1 MRIVPI
7 LTAAV
12 VMALTYMFIMERS
25 TLLSLVGVEPA
36 AAAAEPVAPPPEA
49 EDPRF
54 AVVVQRLT
62 ERELESAVILRG
74 RTEASRQVEVRAQ
87 TSGLVISQPVPRG
100 SAVAEGDLLCRL
112 DPATRAASLAE
123 AEARVTEAEARQAEA
138 AARLAEAEINFT
150 TTSRLT
156 EGGFGAQNRLASAE
170 AALQTARAGVE
181 AARAGVEAAR
191 TGVEAART
199 ELSRL
204 DIAAP
209 FAGVIED
216 NSAETGSLMA
226 QGGLCATV
234 IQLDPMRVV
243 AFAAE
248 SQIDR
253 LVVGAM
259 AGARLS
265 NGTEVMGQVTF
276 LARVADPQTRTF
288 RVEMTVPNPDLSIR
302 QGMSADMM
310 IAATATRGHLV
321 PGSALTIRD
330 DGALGLRLVDAEG
343 VTFFQPVTVL
353 RDAPAGFWVSGLPE
367 VADVIV
373 VGQEYVIDGIP
384 VRVVMQGE
392 E

>member
-1 MRIVPI
+1 
-7 LTAAV
+7 
-12 VMALTYMFIMERS
+12 
-25 TLLSLVGVEPA
+25 
-36 AAAAEPVAPPPEA
+36 
-49 EDPRF
+49 
-54 AVVVQRLT
+54 
-62 ERELESAVILRG
+62 
-74 RTEASRQVEVRAQ
+74 
-87 TSGLVISQPVPRG
+87 
-100 SAVAEGDLLCRL
+100 
-112 DPATRAASLAE
+112 
-123 AEARVTEAEARQAEA
+123 VTEAEARQAEA

-248 SQIDR
+248 AQIDR
-253 LVVGAM
+253 LAVGAM

-288 RVEMTVPNPDLSIR
+288 RVEMTVPNADLSIR

-330 DGALGLRLVDAEG
+330 DGSLGLRLVDAEG

-373 VGQEYVIDGIP
+373 VGQEYVTDGIA
-384 VRVVMQGE
+384 VRAVMRGE